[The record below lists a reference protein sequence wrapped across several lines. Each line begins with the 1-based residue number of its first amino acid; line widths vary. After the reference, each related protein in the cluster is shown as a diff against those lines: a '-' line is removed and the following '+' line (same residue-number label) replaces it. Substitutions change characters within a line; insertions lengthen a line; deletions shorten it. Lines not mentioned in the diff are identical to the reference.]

1 MRIWTLHPRYL
12 DPQGLAALW
21 RETLLAQAVLA
32 GRTRGYTQH
41 PQLHRFAAQP
51 KPLAAIG
58 AYLNGV
64 LQEARERGYRFDAS
78 KIIAPSALQ
87 PMNQSLAATHGQ
99 RDHEWQH
106 LRAKLA
112 VRSPQWLARWADLDL
127 PELHPLFRL
136 TTGPVAEWE
145 RV

>member
-41 PQLHRFAAQP
+41 PQLRRFAAQP

-99 RDHEWQH
+99 LDHEWQH

-112 VRSPQWLARWADLDL
+112 VRSPQWLARWADVDV